1 MKRFKEFTQN
11 IIKSDYGMSVKDI
24 METDWRDLM
33 AIISDDQ
40 ETDTEDVMALGD
52 FVRQMQGT

>member
-11 IIKSDYGMSVKDI
+11 IIKSDYGISIKDI

-40 ETDTEDVMALGD
+40 ETETEEVMALGD

>member
-40 ETDTEDVMALGD
+40 ETDTEEVMALGD

>member
-40 ETDTEDVMALGD
+40 ETDTEDIMALGD

>member
-1 MKRFKEFTQN
+1 
-11 IIKSDYGMSVKDI
+11 

-40 ETDTEDVMALGD
+40 EPDEEKMMALGD